1 MKTPELSVHYQNRRP
16 SDIRCAQI
24 EFQKRKDTVDAINVA
39 IGNVSLPMHPAMLN
53 RLSHITAE
61 TSPFHKGVLKY
72 SATVG
77 LKETN
82 DAVLNII
89 GASGFK
95 TDSLYS
101 QITDGGSMAMELV
114 ILGICGPA
122 GSSEKPLMLIDA
134 AYTNYLS
141 LANRTGRSTVSLRRH
156 LQENGKFSLP
166 DLEDIEKM
174 IQTEKPGGLLV
185 IPYDNPTGQFYDHE
199 TMVALAK
206 LCVKYNIWMIS
217 DEAYREL
224 YYIGNKP
231 SSIWALSDD
240 EVPGIEGRR
249 ISIETASKVWNA
261 CGLRIGALVTDS
273 QKFHEKSVYEA
284 TANLCAPVLAQYVFG
299 GLAHETHEDLKV
311 WFQKQRNYYKKIGQ
325 SLQMEF
331 HEWIPR
337 IIISSP
343 DASLYSV
350 IDVRNIAKPN
360 FNALDFVMYCTK
372 EGKVDLDGHSYTLL
386 TAPMAGFYRGIK
398 GTDNPGIT
406 QMRIAYVESPERMEL
421 IAELFAKLFAEYENK
436 RENGL
441 LYIK

>member
-1 MKTPELSVHYQNRRP
+1 MTNPELSKHFQTRRP

-24 EFQKRKDTVDAINVA
+24 EFQKRTDEVEAINVA
-39 IGNVSLPMHPAMLN
+39 IGNVSLPMHPAMLK
-53 RLSHITAE
+53 RLSEITSPE
-61 TSPFHKGVLKY
+61 SPFHNGVLKY

-89 GASGFK
+89 AASGFD
-95 TDSLYS
+95 TTSLHS
-101 QITDGGSMAMELV
+101 QITDGGSMAMELM
-114 ILGICGPA
+114 ILGVCGEPA
-122 GSSEKPLMLIDA
+122 SLERPLMLIDA

-141 LANRTGRSTVSLRRH
+141 LAKRLGRATISLQRQ
-156 LQENGKFSLP
+156 LQENGKFTLP
-166 DLEDIEKM
+166 DLALIEKM
-174 IQTEKPGGLLV
+174 IQDHKPGALLV

-206 LCVKYNIWMIS
+206 LCVKYGLWMIS

-224 YYIGNKP
+224 YYIGNSP
-231 SSIWALSDD
+231 TSIWRLTDN

-261 CGLRIGALVTDS
+261 CGLRIGALVTDN
-273 QKFHEKSVYEA
+273 KEFHEKAVYEA

-299 GLAHETHEDLKV
+299 ALAHESHHDLHL
-311 WFQKQRNYYKKIGQ
+311 WFDKQRQYYKSIGQ
-325 SLQMEF
+325 TLQAEF
-331 HEWIPR
+331 HEWLPR

-360 FNALDFVMYCTK
+360 FDALDFVMYCTK
-372 EGKVDLDGHSYTLL
+372 EGKVSIDGKDYTLL
-386 TAPMAGFYRGIK
+386 TAPMAGFYRIE
-398 GTDNPGIT
+398 DNLPNPGKT
-406 QMRIAYVESPERMEL
+406 QMRIAYVESPERMKL
-421 IAELFAKLFAEYENK
+421 VAEVFAQLFAHYENK
-436 RENGL
+436 RNIL
-441 LYIK
+441 